1 MIWLDECSVLAQ
13 YNLSSRLTSRLKR
26 ALRRPDALKN
36 IKLGEPVLLVSLRV
50 RGAPAT
56 KPQYPH
62 ADGFGSPESH
72 FAVINMFPEQTRTF
86 VVKDQG
92 QRRKL
97 LHLAANVIR
106 VSNPKDDE
114 SPYKKLSAWARE
126 AVKVQYPEG
135 FIEIPAPDSANKAGH
150 GWATRIYDLHFG
162 PGGLEEEQFRAVL
175 FWPMGPH
182 NNDKQIH
189 PVMGFHPKTDQELDD
204 FWNAIE
210 SVRKHSNYPELLE
223 GLNRCFVAWPLC
235 VS

>member
-1 MIWLDECSVLAQ
+1 MSPSDRVLRDAG
-13 YNLSSRLTSRLKR
+13 LIGAAGGGVLGSHSGKVKR
-26 ALRRPDALKN
+26 SLGCAL
-36 IKLGEPVLLVSLRV
+36 
-50 RGAPAT
+50 AT
-56 KPQYPH
+56 
-62 ADGFGSPESH
+62 AE
-72 FAVINMFPEQTRTF
+72 
-86 VVKDQG
+86 G

-204 FWNAIE
+204 FWKAIE